1 MDEALLNFLR
11 DLMEMRD
18 TLIERLAPQIAYAAQ
33 LTSSTL
39 TKDGKVFVI
48 GSKDSSYIASLF
60 ERQLVD
66 CYLIERPNLPCIAL
80 GNGERA
86 NDGGYFAAQRL
97 KALAKP
103 DDCLI
108 VFSSLS
114 EEPGLEA
121 ILEIAVDRGLTKILV
136 GPNSASSLKQQL
148 QDNDLDLSIDV
159 THKAHLLDSQLSI
172 ALAIAGLID
181 FQLFGSDL

>member
-18 TLIERLAPQIAYAAQ
+18 ALTERLAPQIAMAAQ
-33 LTSSTL
+33 LACSSL
-39 TKDGKVFVI
+39 TRDGKVFVA
-48 GSKDSSYIASLF
+48 GAGESSFLASLF
-60 ERQLVD
+60 ERQLVEG
-66 CYLIERPNLPCIAL
+66 YLIERPGLPCIAL
-80 GNGERA
+80 TEESQGSA
-86 NDGGYFAAQRL
+86 SSSSATMQL

-108 VFSSLS
+108 LFSSLTADARLEELASTAS
-114 EEPGLEA
+114 E
-121 ILEIAVDRGLTKILV
+121 RGLSKILI
-136 GPNSASSLKQQL
+136 GANSSSQL
-148 QDNDLDLSIDV
+148 AQKLQNNDLDISIDV

>member
-1 MDEALLNFLR
+1 MDESLLNFLR

-18 TLIERLAPQIAYAAQ
+18 TLIERLAPEIAFAAQ

-48 GSKDSSYIASLF
+48 GAKDSSHIAALF
-60 ERQLVD
+60 EQQLISG
-66 CYLIERPNLPCIAL
+66 YLIERPNLPCIAL
-80 GNGERA
+80 NHSNRSGGNHMA
-86 NDGGYFAAQRL
+86 SQQL
-97 KALAKP
+97 KALGKP

-108 VFSSLS
+108 IFASFAEDPQLESL
-114 EEPGLEA
+114 LQT
-121 ILEIAVDRGLTKILV
+121 AVDRGLTNILV
-136 GPNSASSLKQQL
+136 GPSSTSGLKQGL
-148 QDNDLDLSIDV
+148 QDNDLDISIDV

-172 ALAIAGLID
+172 ALAVAGLID

>member
-11 DLMEMRD
+11 DLMETRD
-18 TLIERLAPQIAYAAQ
+18 TLTERLAPQIAMAAQ
-33 LTSSTL
+33 LACSSL
-39 TKDGKVFVI
+39 TRDGKVFVA
-48 GSKDSSYIASLF
+48 GAGESSFLASLF
-60 ERQLVD
+60 ERQLVEG
-66 CYLIERPNLPCIAL
+66 YLIERPGLPCIAL
-80 GNGERA
+80 AEEGQFSTGNSSA
-86 NDGGYFAAQRL
+86 TLQL

-108 VFSSLS
+108 LFSSLGQEAAL
-114 EEPGLEA
+114 EELVNA
-121 ILEIAVDRGLTKILV
+121 AADRGLSKILI
-136 GPNSASSLKQQL
+136 GASSSSQL
-148 QDNDLDLSIDV
+148 QQKLQNNDLDISIDV